1 MQLVLILLS
10 QISRVNNYSLCN
22 PIYID
27 ALIESIYHD
36 STNELSRLFFSLK
49 HPKKIKVVEMNN
61 YLKTYS
67 ESHNFTQS
75 YETLKLRN
83 YAHQNEIQFKIF
95 RVAINDTSSLCGVHK
110 LLIAPTTISSVS
122 CGIIMVHIVYIYAIY
137 LLLPWLQLQRS

>member
-1 MQLVLILLS
+1 MV
-10 QISRVNNYSLCN
+10 RPMNF
-22 PIYID
+22 PD
-27 ALIESIYHD
+27 F
-36 STNELSRLFFSLK
+36 FFSIK

-110 LLIAPTTISSVS
+110 LLIAPTTISSAS

-137 LLLPWLQLQRS
+137 LLLPWLQL

>member
-1 MQLVLILLS
+1 
-10 QISRVNNYSLCN
+10 
-22 PIYID
+22 
-27 ALIESIYHD
+27 
-36 STNELSRLFFSLK
+36 
-49 HPKKIKVVEMNN
+49 MNN

-95 RVAINDTSSLCGVHK
+95 RVAINDTSSLFSVHK
-110 LLIAPTTISSVS
+110 LLIAPTTISSAS

-137 LLLPWLQLQRS
+137 LLLPWLQLWRSLRNRKRKWTRGDLSLRLYILCNFVDIVNPVGEFDYSYDI

>member
-1 MQLVLILLS
+1 
-10 QISRVNNYSLCN
+10 
-22 PIYID
+22 
-27 ALIESIYHD
+27 
-36 STNELSRLFFSLK
+36 
-49 HPKKIKVVEMNN
+49 MNN

-122 CGIIMVHIVYIYAIY
+122 CGIIMVHIVYIYICN
-137 LLLPWLQLQRS
+137 LFTVTMVKTVEVLKEQEKEMDQGQG